1 MSLSDA
7 DLYQRG
13 AKTLIACWEVT
24 GAGAFAKAAR
34 RWHDSAPATEKL
46 AAQSRA
52 ADTRRVRSALFGV
65 GRSEMAT
72 PSTSGGGARRVS
84 FPARTPALGSA

>member
-1 MSLSDA
+1 MSLSDE

-52 ADTRRVRSALFGV
+52 ADTHRVRSALFRV

-72 PSTSGGGARRVS
+72 PTTAGAAAAHVVFR
-84 FPARTPALGSA
+84 FPQELPP